1 MRNWIIGL
9 IVTSVVLLTGL
20 LWGLYRMRID
30 WLQAIMLVF
39 TYYGMLL
46 ILVAA
51 ITRPK
56 KFLINKDYDPFV
68 SIIIPARNEEFV
80 IANTV
85 RSLLQLDY
93 RKDGK
98 PNFEILVMDDNSS
111 DNTLAIA
118 QSLEEEF
125 PGVVRAIH
133 RGPEV
138 AGKGKSMVL
147 NDGMQKSRGD
157 VIAVFDADTNISP
170 DFFKNSIPMLFDPQ
184 VGGLQGRVRLYNR
197 HKNLLTAL
205 QEDEFAVISHLYQ
218 LGKEL
223 VGGLT
228 ALGGNGQLVKR
239 KALDDVDG
247 WNWLSPTEDLDLT
260 FRLLFKGWHVRYAP
274 DAVLWQ
280 EGVEGVH
287 PFIRQRVRWAEGFL
301 KCIFDYTIPLIFSRA
316 SMMKKIDGVMT
327 MVRVLIPFYV
337 WIGYIFLGVTLVK
350 GVEFTSG
357 VSPTLM
363 AISSW
368 AFFGALTVAMFR
380 TLHPNIFIAFFRV
393 IQYSFY
399 NLFWVL
405 AVPVGFINCIRH
417 INDIYWDKT
426 THTGGSTKKIKSPIK
441 IAKPPEEFTETPAL
455 TVAEV
460 AD

>member
-9 IVTSVVLLTGL
+9 IVTSVVLLAGL
-20 LWGLYRMRID
+20 VWGLYNMRID
-30 WLQAIMLVF
+30 WLQAIMLIF

-51 ITRPK
+51 VTRPK
-56 KFLINKDYDPFV
+56 KFLINKDYSPFI
-68 SIIIPARNEEFV
+68 SIVIPARNEAYV

-85 RSLLQLDY
+85 RSILKLDY
-93 RKDGK
+93 KKDDK
-98 PNFEILVMDDNSS
+98 LNFEILVMDDNSS
-111 DNTLAIA
+111 DDTFEIA
-118 QSLEEEF
+118 QELEIEF
-125 PGVVRAIH
+125 PGVVRAVH
-133 RGPEV
+133 RGPEI

-147 NDGMQKSRGD
+147 NDGMKRAKGD
-157 VIAVFDADTNISP
+157 IIAVFDADTNVAP
-170 DFFKNSIPMLFDPQ
+170 NFFKNAIPLLYDPQ

-205 QEDEFAVISHLYQ
+205 QEDEFAVVSHLYQ

-274 DAVLWQ
+274 DAVLKQ
-280 EGVEGVH
+280 EGVEGIH
-287 PFIRQRVRWAEGFL
+287 AFIRQRVRWAEGFL

-316 SMMKKIDGVMT
+316 SIMKKLDGTMT
-327 MVRVLIPFYV
+327 MIRVLIPFFV
-337 WIGYIFLGVTLVK
+337 WIGYIFIGVALVK
-350 GVEFTSG
+350 GVEFSSG

-363 AISSW
+363 IISSW

-380 TLHPNIFIAFFRV
+380 TIYPNVFTALFRV
-393 IQYSFY
+393 IRYSFY
-399 NLFWVL
+399 NLFWVI
-405 AVPVGFINCIRH
+405 AVPIGFVNCIRH

-426 THTGGSTKKIKSPIK
+426 THTGGSPKRTKPSR
-441 IAKPPEEFTETPAL
+441 PPEEFTDSPAL
-455 TVAEV
+455 TVAEA